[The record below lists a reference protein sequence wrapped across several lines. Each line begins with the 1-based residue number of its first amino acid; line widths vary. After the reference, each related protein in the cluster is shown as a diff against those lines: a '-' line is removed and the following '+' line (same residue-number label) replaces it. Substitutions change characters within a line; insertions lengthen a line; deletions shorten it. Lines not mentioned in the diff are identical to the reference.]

1 MRSGHALPA
10 LPTPSKRPTHQ
21 GCALGA
27 ASSPGGLWSEFNIV
41 LHGCSDGLLDFW
53 AHGSKGV
60 LVGSLPAFCSEKT
73 NGPLTRNAIFL
84 FAFLRY
90 ATLLRQYRRC
100 EPHS

>member
-1 MRSGHALPA
+1 MSLRLRAS
-10 LPTPSKRPTHQ
+10 S
-21 GCALGA
+21 ALGVGGAHRSWRRNEARLTRSA
-27 ASSPGGLWSEFNIV
+27 AAPTRA
-41 LHGCSDGLLDFW
+41 GLLDVLIW

-73 NGPLTRNAIFL
+73 NGPLTRNAIFQ